1 MKTERRKRRGP
12 WIDLILIGAIVVL
25 AAAIV
30 FFTIINPESK
40 FQQVNEPEQTETDAL
55 QGEVSESQSSFPGIR
70 IVTDISNDK
79 IMPYAIQYPQSNSD
93 SFNEAVTEFIAAS
106 KKTYIAEMRLEKNV
120 DNNEVEPGEL
130 NIIFETYPYK
140 EHYYSFVLKKKLRTN
155 NSDEMTVTTYFYN
168 NETGEL
174 LDIRAILGE
183 DLKNLEVFSTHIRS
197 QITDS
202 IEFEGHLLEE
212 EMLAKTEPKWRL
224 FERFSIQ
231 NEALVLYFD
240 SGEIASPEM
249 GISTVTTSLSY
260 INPILAEQFQE
271 QMVSTD
277 TIISNPDT
285 STDSVEQ
292 DHIKRVALTFDDGPD
307 PKVTRQVL
315 QLLEQY
321 NAKATFFM
329 LGSRVQYYPEI
340 AQEVY
345 NAGHEVGNHSW
356 SHPVLTKLTSKQV
369 LAEYNS
375 TEQAIKQAI
384 GQSATVFRP
393 PYGATNQR
401 VNGLIPIP
409 SVNWTIDTLD
419 WKHRDAK
426 QLLPII
432 KNHMHNNAIILMHDI
447 HASTADG
454 LEAVLQYLI
463 EEGYTFVTVS
473 EVLKYH

>member
-1 MKTERRKRRGP
+1 MKNERRKRRGL
-12 WIDLILIGAIVVL
+12 WIDLILIGAIIVL
-25 AAAIV
+25 AAAVV
-30 FFTIINPESK
+30 FFTVINPD
-40 FQQVNEPEQTETDAL
+40 QQQATEDEPKDTI
-55 QGEVSESQSSFPGIR
+55 QGEVTESQSSFPGIR

-79 IMPYAIQYPQSNSD
+79 TMPYAIQYPQSDSD
-93 SFNEAVTEFIAAS
+93 SFNEAVTKFITAS
-106 KKTYIAEMRLEKNV
+106 KENYIAEMRLEKNV
-120 DNNEVEPGEL
+120 DNYKIEPGEL

-155 NSDEMTVTTYFYN
+155 SSDDMTVTTYFYN
-168 NETGEL
+168 YETGEL

-183 DLKNLEVFSTHIRS
+183 NLKNLEVLSTHIRS

-202 IEFEGHLLEE
+202 VEFEGHLLAE
-212 EMLAKTEPKWRL
+212 EMLAKTEPKWKL
-224 FERFSIQ
+224 FQRFAIQ
-231 NEALVLYFD
+231 NDALVLYFD

-271 QMVSTD
+271 QMVNSE
-277 TIISNPDT
+277 TIISGQET
-285 STDSVEQ
+285 TDGAVEQ
-292 DHIKRVALTFDDGPD
+292 DNIKRVALTFDDGPD
-307 PKVTRQVL
+307 PKVTRHVL

-345 NAGHEVGNHSW
+345 DAGHEVGNHSW

-375 TEQAIKQAI
+375 TDQALQQAI

-409 SVNWTIDTLD
+409 VVNWTIDTLD

-426 QLLPII
+426 QLLPVI

-454 LEAVLQYLI
+454 LEDVLKYLT

>member
-1 MKTERRKRRGP
+1 MKNERKKRRGP
-12 WIDLILIGAIVVL
+12 WIDLLLIGAIIVL
-25 AAAIV
+25 AAAVI

-40 FQQVNEPEQTETDAL
+40 FQQVDEPEQTESNTV
-55 QGEVSESQSSFPGIR
+55 QGEITESQSSFPGIR

-79 IMPYAIQYPQSNSD
+79 IMPYAIQYPQSTSD
-93 SFNEAVTEFIAAS
+93 SFNEAVTNFITAS
-106 KKTYIAEMRLEKNV
+106 KEHYIAEMRLEKNV
-120 DNNEVEPGEL
+120 DSNEIEPGEL

-155 NSDEMTVTTYFYN
+155 SSEKTTATTYFYN

-183 DLKNLEVFSTHIRS
+183 DLKNLEVLSTHIRS

-202 IEFEGHLLEE
+202 VEFEGHLLEE
-212 EMLAKTEPKWRL
+212 EMLAKTEPKWKL
-224 FERFSIQ
+224 FQRFSIQ

-240 SGEIASPEM
+240 SGEIASPDL

-271 QMVSTD
+271 QMVGTE
-277 TIISNPDT
+277 TIVSGQDT
-285 STDSVEQ
+285 SNNGAEQ

-307 PKVTRQVL
+307 PKVTRHVL

-340 AQEVY
+340 VQEVY
-345 NAGHEVGNHSW
+345 DAGHEVGNHTW

-369 LAEYNS
+369 LSEYNS
-375 TEQAIKQAI
+375 TEQAIQQAI

-409 SVNWTIDTLD
+409 VVNWTIDTLD

-447 HASTADG
+447 HVSTAEG
-454 LEAVLQYLI
+454 LEDVLQYLS

-473 EVLKYH
+473 EILKYR

>member
-1 MKTERRKRRGP
+1 MKNERRKRRGP
-12 WIDLILIGAIVVL
+12 WIDLILIGAIIVL

-30 FFTIINPESK
+30 FFTVINPESK
-40 FQQVNEPEQTETDAL
+40 FQQANESEQTETDAF
-55 QGEVSESQSSFPGIR
+55 QGEVTESQSSFPGIR
-70 IVTDISNDK
+70 IVTDTSNDK

-93 SFNEAVTEFIAAS
+93 SFNKVVTKFITAS
-106 KKTYIAEMRLEKNV
+106 KEKYIAEMRLEKNV
-120 DNNEVEPGEL
+120 DDNKVEPGEL
-130 NIIFETYPYK
+130 NISFETYPYK
-140 EHYYSFVLKKKLRTN
+140 EHYYSFVLKKKLRTSS
-155 NSDEMTVTTYFYN
+155 SDDMTVTTYFYN

-202 IEFEGHLLEE
+202 VEFEGHLLEE
-212 EMLAKTEPKWRL
+212 EMLAKTEPKWKL
-224 FERFSIQ
+224 FQRFSIQ

-240 SGEIASPEM
+240 AGEIANPEI
-249 GISTVTTSLSY
+249 GVPTVTTSLSY

-277 TIISNPDT
+277 TITSDQDT
-285 STDSVEQ
+285 ANDPVEQ
-292 DHIKRVALTFDDGPD
+292 DNIKRVALTFDDGPD
-307 PKVTRQVL
+307 PKVTRRVL
-315 QLLEQY
+315 ELLEQY

-340 AQEVY
+340 TQEVY

-369 LAEYNS
+369 LSEYNS
-375 TEQAIKQAI
+375 TEQAINQAI

-401 VNGLIPIP
+401 INGLIPIP
-409 SVNWTIDTLD
+409 VVNWTIDTLD

-432 KNHMHNNAIILMHDI
+432 KQHMHNNAIILMHDI

-454 LEAVLQYLI
+454 LEPVLQYLT